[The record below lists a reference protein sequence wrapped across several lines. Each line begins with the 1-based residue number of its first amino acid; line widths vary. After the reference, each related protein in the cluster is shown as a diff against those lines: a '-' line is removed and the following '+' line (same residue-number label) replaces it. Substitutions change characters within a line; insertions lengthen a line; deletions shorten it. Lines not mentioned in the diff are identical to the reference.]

1 MAGLSL
7 PMAGVSPAP
16 QASYGSSSSYAPTVT
31 QAAFGMGAT
40 VDAGSSMLSPKDP
53 VGLAVWTGIAAVGL
67 LVFIR
72 YSLPR

>member
-1 MAGLSL
+1 MG
-7 PMAGVSPAP
+7 GVSAAP
-16 QASYGSSSSYAPTVT
+16 QPSYGSKASYAPTVT

-53 VGLAVWTGIAAVGL
+53 IGLAVWTGIAAVAA

-72 YSLPR
+72 YSLPN